1 MSAKNKHQTKLLTIS
16 AMLSALGVVVL
27 AIGSV
32 FQTLDLTTAALAA
45 FFCIYAVIEIGGAYP
60 WMVWGVT
67 SFLGLLLL
75 PQKSP
80 AVFFLF
86 IGCYPILKEKL
97 ERLSKALCLALKL
110 VIFHAMAEYVAA
122 EVFRVL
128 VRPLESVAPFQKQ
141 QMANFYT
148 TIGLTPFTR
157 QHFPKH
163 GQGIIVFP
171 LVAAPVP
178 EPQHHDNAGLGRH
191 LRKGSKGG
199 IR

>member
-110 VIFHAMAEYVAA
+110 VIFHAMAGLFLLTMRIFFPEELLFSLSWMLLGSYILAVVTFVVYDYALSK
-122 EVFRVL
+122 VITLYLFR
-128 VRPLESVAPFQKQ
+128 
-141 QMANFYT
+141 
-148 TIGLTPFTR
+148 
-157 QHFPKH
+157 
-163 GQGIIVFP
+163 
-171 LVAAPVP
+171 
-178 EPQHHDNAGLGRH
+178 
-191 LRKGSKGG
+191 LRDQFRLRLKK
-199 IR
+199 